1 MLTKRLGNDIR
12 FFWSINDGEGQPY
25 NLEDRALTLT
35 LFGPIGQVPYGD
47 LQVES
52 NVIAFTF
59 FGKDQTAHGKYYAVL
74 SENAGE
80 VGMKTVDITDVVN
93 LVPRS
98 FMEKGEN
105 RCSHLTAETVNL
117 ESSVTV
123 GVPGPR
129 GLSMYEYAVIYDG
142 FTGTPREFWQWY
154 VAARVAADTAAS
166 NAQNA
171 QHAIES
177 SEEERARIF
186 AQIKHDLEEA
196 FANADSLVEDLRKF
210 PAIFVDELP
219 EQELP
224 EPSEET
230 MRKYYYVP
238 SASDPGAYDV
248 FLSYKI
254 EDVYRWKKVGST
266 RTDFEQYLR
275 KDDIVILTEDEYEAL
290 RNPDPEKFY
299 LTIEDTGEEEE

>member
-35 LFGPIGQVPYGD
+35 LFSPIGQVPYGD
-47 LQVES
+47 LQVER
-52 NVIAFTF
+52 NVIAFTL

-129 GLSMYEYAVIYDG
+129 GLSLYDYAVIYYD
-142 FTGTPREFWQWY
+142 FPGTAREFWQWY
-154 VAARVAADTAAS
+154 QAAKDAADTAAE
-166 NAQNA
+166 NAAAA
-171 QHAIES
+171 QRRIEA
-177 SEEERARIF
+177 SEAQRAETFLALKRLI
-186 AQIKHDLEEA
+186 EA
-196 FANADSLVEDLRKF
+196 AVANADSLVERLRTF
-210 PAIFVDELP
+210 PTVFVDVLP
-219 EQELP
+219 EASVDTLY
-224 EPSEET
+224 SF
-230 MRKYYYVP
+230 YLVP
-238 SASDPGAYDV
+238 NPLDSSVQDIYLTEKKEDG
-248 FLSYKI
+248 SYAW
-254 EDVYRWKKVGST
+254 RKVGGT
-266 RTDFEQYLR
+266 NIAFNEYLR
-275 KDDIVILTEDEYEAL
+275 KDDIIHLSEDAYEAL
-290 RNPDPEKFY
+290 REKDPNKYY
-299 LTIEDTGEEEE
+299 LTHENTGEEEG

>member
-35 LFGPIGQVPYGD
+35 LFSPIGQVPYGD

-52 NVIAFTF
+52 NVIAFTL

-98 FMEKGEN
+98 FMEKGED

-129 GLSMYEYAVIYDG
+129 GLSLYDYAVIYYD
-142 FTGTPREFWQWY
+142 FPGTAREFWLWY
-154 VAARVAADTAAS
+154 QKAKEDADTAAE
-166 NAQNA
+166 NASAA
-171 QHAIES
+171 QESIEAS
-177 SEEERARIF
+177 ERARAAEFTRLSGLI
-186 AQIKHDLEEA
+186 EEA
-196 FANADSLVEDLRKF
+196 VANADSLVDRLRTF
-210 PAIFVDELP
+210 PTVFVDELP
-219 EQELP
+219 EA
-224 EPSEET
+224 
-230 MRKYYYVP
+230 
-238 SASDPGAYDV
+238 SASTLYSFYLVPNPSDPDV
-248 FLSYKI
+248 KDIYLTEKKQDGTYAW
-254 EDVYRWKKVGST
+254 RKVGGT
-266 RTDFEQYLR
+266 NIAFNEYLR
-275 KDDIVILTEDEYEAL
+275 KDDVVLLTEDEYDAL
-290 RNPDPEKFY
+290 RDPDPNKYY
-299 LTIEDTGEEEE
+299 LTFEDDGEEDE

>member
-35 LFGPIGQVPYGD
+35 LFSPIGQVPYGD

-52 NVIAFTF
+52 NVIAFTL

-129 GLSMYEYAVIYDG
+129 GLSLYDYAVIYYG
-142 FTGTPREFWQWY
+142 FQGTAREFWQWY
-154 VAARVAADTAAS
+154 KKAKDDADDAAANANAARQSIEAS
-166 NAQNA
+166 EAER
-171 QHAIES
+171 ES
-177 SEEERARIF
+177 IF
-186 AQIKHDLEEA
+186 NQIKDELEEA
-196 FANADSLVEDLRKF
+196 FANADALVDDLRKF
-210 PAIFVDELP
+210 PVIFVDDLP
-219 EQELP
+219 DQELP

-238 SASDPGAYDV
+238 STSDPGAYEV
-248 FLSYKI
+248 YLSYKI

-266 RTDFEQYLR
+266 RTDFEMYLR
-275 KDDIVILTEDEYEAL
+275 KDDIVILTEDEYDAIRE
-290 RNPDPEKFY
+290 PDPDKFY
-299 LTIEDTGEEEE
+299 LTVEDDGEEEG

>member
-12 FFWSINDGEGQPY
+12 FFWAINDGEGQPY

-35 LFGPIGQVPYGD
+35 LFSPIGQVPYGD
-47 LQVES
+47 LQVER
-52 NVIAFTF
+52 NVIAFTL

-129 GLSMYEYAVIYDG
+129 GLSLYDYAVIYYD
-142 FTGTPREFWQWY
+142 FPGTAREFWQWY
-154 VAARVAADTAAS
+154 QAAKDAADTAAE
-166 NAQNA
+166 NAAAA
-171 QHAIES
+171 QRSIEA
-177 SEEERARIF
+177 SEAQRAETFLALKRLI
-186 AQIKHDLEEA
+186 EA
-196 FANADSLVEDLRKF
+196 AVANADSLVDRLRTF
-210 PAIFVDELP
+210 PTVFVE
-219 EQELP
+219 ELP
-224 EPSEET
+224 EPSIDTQYSFYLIPNALDPDVQDIYLTEKKQDGT
-230 MRKYYYVP
+230 YVW
-238 SASDPGAYDV
+238 
-248 FLSYKI
+248 
-254 EDVYRWKKVGST
+254 RKVGGT
-266 RTDFEQYLR
+266 NIDFNEYIR
-275 KDDIVILTEDEYEAL
+275 KDDIILLTEAQYEAL
-290 RNPDPEKFY
+290 QNPDPNKFY
-299 LTIEDTGEEEE
+299 LTYEDEEEEDG

>member
-35 LFGPIGQVPYGD
+35 LFSPIGQVPYGD
-47 LQVES
+47 LQVER
-52 NVIAFTF
+52 NVIAFTL

-98 FMEKGEN
+98 FMEKGED

-129 GLSMYEYAVIYDG
+129 GLSLYDYAVIYYD
-142 FTGTPREFWQWY
+142 FPGTAREFWLWY
-154 VAARVAADTAAS
+154 QAAKDAADTAAE
-166 NAQNA
+166 NAAAA
-171 QHAIES
+171 QRRIEA
-177 SEEERARIF
+177 SEASRAETFTALKALI
-186 AQIKHDLEEA
+186 QEA
-196 FANADSLVEDLRKF
+196 VRNADSLVERLRTF
-210 PAIFVDELP
+210 PTIFVSELP
-219 EQELP
+219 EA
-224 EPSEET
+224 STET
-230 MRKYYYVP
+230 LYSFYLVP
-238 SASDPGAYDV
+238 NPLDPDV
-248 FLSYKI
+248 QDIYLTEKK
-254 EDVYRWKKVGST
+254 EDGTYAWRKVGGT
-266 RTDFEQYLR
+266 NIDFEEYLR
-275 KDDIVILTEDEYEAL
+275 KDDIINLTEDAYEAL
-290 RNPDPEKFY
+290 REKNPDKYY
-299 LTIEDTGEEEE
+299 LTHENTGEDEG